1 MERIIEEVVNKT
13 IINEHG
19 EQEEVLDHTIRYTYN
34 DDTVIVNE
42 EEQVNSTLIKTEKI
56 MPDGTIYLVTQG
68 NGCINQIQ
76 IYPPIIEEPKPK
88 TQLELQQE
96 SIDLIMV
103 ALAEIIG
110 GGTDA

>member
-1 MERIIEEVVNKT
+1 MERIVEEIINKTVVNEQ
-13 IINEHG
+13 N
-19 EQEEVLDHTIRYTYN
+19 EQEEVLDYTIKYTYE
-34 DDTVIVNE
+34 DTTITVDE
-42 EEQVNSTLIKTEKI
+42 EEQIQSQLIKTEKI